1 MTFLNEKKMYLAKQD
16 KSKKGD
22 IDEKVIPLLRI
33 INAHDNY
40 YTTSSC
46 SGRVY
51 LWTGSGKKNETKW
64 IKVSHDVIDETFFT
78 ISDTKGVVWLR
89 VEAFILHVACKDL
102 NAANVFLEKAKKIYK
117 KSCILSASNKI
128 IVEIRGSEM
137 IEMPLYKEGVLL
149 YQKEFL
155 WLRDFI
161 NSKLRQ
167 IWNNTEKFKR
177 LFTF

>member
-1 MTFLNEKKMYLAKQD
+1 MYLAKQD
-16 KSKKGD
+16 KSKKGG
-22 IDEKVIPLLRI
+22 IDEKVIPILKVL
-33 INAHDNY
+33 NAQDNY

-51 LWTGSGKKNETKW
+51 LWTGSGKKNEIQW
-64 IKVSHDVIDETFFT
+64 IKVSHDLIDEEFFT
-78 ISDTKGVVWLR
+78 IPATKGVVWLR

-102 NAANVFLEKAKKIYK
+102 NAANFLLEKAKKIYK

-137 IEMPLYKEGVLL
+137 IEMPWYKEGVLL
-149 YQKEFL
+149 YPGEFL
-155 WLRDFI
+155 WLRDLI

-177 LFTF
+177 LFTL